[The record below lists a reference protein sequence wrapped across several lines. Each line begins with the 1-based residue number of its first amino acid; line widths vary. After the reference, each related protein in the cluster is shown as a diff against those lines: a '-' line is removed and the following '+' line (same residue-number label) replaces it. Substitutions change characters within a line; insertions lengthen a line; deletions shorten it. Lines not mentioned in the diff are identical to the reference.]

1 MQYKILPVISIV
13 TVLFTGSV
21 YSQKP
26 LETKASKTVEITRK
40 PVVREFNPAFKNKP
54 EAEIELAEHSLSD
67 AFRTKDAVLLDQL
80 LADTVLV
87 SGLIASKTDFITLLT
102 SVQTNYFSI
111 EKSEM
116 RITVYDDVAI
126 STGIQKADI
135 DLENGSRMSQ
145 TIFLNTWK
153 KIDGRWQCIAMAN

>member
-1 MQYKILPVISIV
+1 MQYKILIVISAV
-13 TVLFTGSV
+13 TALFTGSV

-26 LETKASKTVEITRK
+26 LETKASKTVEIIRK
-40 PVVREFNPAFKNKP
+40 PVVREFSPAFKNKP

-87 SGLIASKTDFITLLT
+87 SGLIASKADFITLLT